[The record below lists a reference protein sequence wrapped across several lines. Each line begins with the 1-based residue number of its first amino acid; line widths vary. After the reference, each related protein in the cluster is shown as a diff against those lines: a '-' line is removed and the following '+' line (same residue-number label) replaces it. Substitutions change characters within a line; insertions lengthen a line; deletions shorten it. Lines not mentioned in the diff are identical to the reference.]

1 MVLLLAVLA
10 LLSIVTHYRAKAA
23 AEAYTQQLRDQ
34 GEKLTFEELIPSV
47 ETKSREAATD
57 LLAAARGLPA
67 LIYRYGSVARPF
79 GMHLLAPGH
88 ALIAWAQEALPME
101 GNTNI
106 WPTLHQMQAD
116 ATALAAARELLKN
129 GDLDFNVDYRDL
141 DYQRPHWERMQTIA
155 LGFSDS
161 ATLALHERRADA
173 AWADIRANTALM
185 KAWKDERLVVSRGFR
200 RRIAAIGFANT
211 WEALHC
217 FQLRHGKLPSEL
229 AALVPEFLP
238 ALPHDW

>member
-67 LIYRYGSVARPF
+67 LIYRYGSDARPF

-88 ALIAWAQEALPME
+88 ALIAWANRCIPN
-101 GNTNI
+101 G
-106 WPTLHQMQAD
+106 
-116 ATALAAARELLKN
+116 LA
-129 GDLDFNVDYRDL
+129 
-141 DYQRPHWERMQTIA
+141 
-155 LGFSDS
+155 
-161 ATLALHERRADA
+161 
-173 AWADIRANTALM
+173 
-185 KAWKDERLVVSRGFR
+185 
-200 RRIAAIGFANT
+200 
-211 WEALHC
+211 
-217 FQLRHGKLPSEL
+217 SE
-229 AALVPEFLP
+229 P
-238 ALPHDW
+238 